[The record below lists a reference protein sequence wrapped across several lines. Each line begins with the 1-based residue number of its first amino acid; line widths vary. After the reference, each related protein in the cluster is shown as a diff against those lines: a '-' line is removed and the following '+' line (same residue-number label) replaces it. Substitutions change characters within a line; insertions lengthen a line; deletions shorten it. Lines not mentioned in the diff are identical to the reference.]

1 MRPWSWSLR
10 EVHAHGNPGLH
21 LRTSQEEGRREN
33 SQDGRGMCM
42 LPVSENPHGNT
53 VNDALT
59 LDYFP
64 PRDTHQSKK
73 EGEWAILSPFL
84 DRRTSLTFGSNS
96 EMRR

>member
-1 MRPWSWSLR
+1 
-10 EVHAHGNPGLH
+10 
-21 LRTSQEEGRREN
+21 
-33 SQDGRGMCM
+33 M

-84 DRRTSLTFGSNS
+84 DRRTSLTFESNS